1 MNTPNIEIFNRLSKH
16 VVAFSKEYSA
26 ETKET
31 LEAKLQHAKQK
42 TIEHLSSL
50 EILPA
55 QVSISNDNVFYQLP
69 NGHFAVKID
78 FLLSYYNLK
87 NSTADDKDKI
97 SSEIK
102 SERHHLKHFLHG
114 KPLPQNGHRYS
125 RENSRACLSKEQI
138 TAETQED
145 LIKKVKDSVWKI
157 LEEEEEK
164 EKFNT
169 AINVDD
175 YTFTKT
181 PTGYEAN
188 YNYMVTSVGKHL
200 QTKKE
205 TRPQE
210 SEER

>member
-50 EILPA
+50 GIIPA

-87 NSTADDKDKI
+87 DATIDERDKI
-97 SSEIK
+97 SSELK
-102 SERHHLKHFLHG
+102 AERHHLKHCLQG
-114 KPLPQNGHRYS
+114 KALPQNGHRYS
-125 RENSRACLSKEQI
+125 RDESRQYISKAKVN
-138 TAETQED
+138 AETQEE
-145 LIKKVKDSVWKI
+145 LIEKVKDSVWKI

-164 EKFNT
+164 EEFNT
-169 AINVDD
+169 AITVDD
-175 YTFTKT
+175 YRFTKT
-181 PTGYEAN
+181 PAGYEAN
-188 YNYMVTSVGKHL
+188 YKYMVTSVGKHL
-200 QTKKE
+200 QTKKAA
-205 TRPQE
+205 RPQE
-210 SEER
+210 SKER